1 MTKANL
7 WWNIVNFTAI
17 FALWFFILF
26 TYGEFPL
33 IKDQITT
40 VENKIEAID
49 YHLQC
54 PVTKCDTIVINNYFQ
69 QQSVKKKK

>member
-1 MTKANL
+1 MTKANI
-7 WWNIVNFTAI
+7 WWNTANSIAI

-33 IKDQITT
+33 IKDRITT
-40 VENKIEAID
+40 VENKVEAID

-54 PVTKCDTIVINNYFQ
+54 PNAKCDTIVINNYFQ
-69 QQSVKKKK
+69 QPVKKK

>member
-1 MTKANL
+1 MTKANI
-7 WWNIVNFTAI
+7 WWNTANSIAI
-17 FALWFFILF
+17 FLLWFFILF

-33 IKDQITT
+33 FKSRITK

-54 PVTKCDTIVINNYFQ
+54 PAKCDTIVVQCIQ
-69 QQSVKKKK
+69 QQSLKKKK